1 MILAKSEIEK
11 LVAENPPL
19 IENFKKENLQ
29 GAGYDLRLDVL
40 YKIKSDARLG
50 INSRKLPEVEEIC
63 GDVYVIKPNEYY
75 LVKTVEKVNIPS
87 NLIARI
93 LPRSTLFRCGVYIFT
108 ALVDPGY
115 KGALTFGIKNF
126 SNYEFRVKRFAKIA
140 QIVFEKV
147 EGKAEKYNGRYQGGK
162 VI

>member
-11 LVAENPPL
+11 LVAKNPPL
-19 IENFKKENLQ
+19 IENFKEESLQ

-40 YKIKSDARLG
+40 YKVKSDAKLG
-50 INSRKLPEVEEIC
+50 ITSRKLPEVEEIC
-63 GDVYVIKPNEYY
+63 KDVYVIKPNEYY
-75 LVKTVEKVNIPS
+75 LVKTVEKINMPN

-115 KGALTFGIKNF
+115 KGTLIFGIKNF
-126 SNYEFRVKRFAKIA
+126 SNYEFKIERFARVA

-147 EGKAEKYNGRYQGGK
+147 EGKTEEYSGRYQGGK